1 MSNENKG
8 RRRAANSIMLR
19 IGAKNGGVKLK
30 IRFSTVMIFSL
41 LMAIGFIVSMDK
53 LGNALNKEAA
63 AEQE

>member
-1 MSNENKG
+1 MSK
-8 RRRAANSIMLR
+8 RKAANSIMLR

-63 AEQE
+63 EQE

>member
-1 MSNENKG
+1 MSK
-8 RRRAANSIMLR
+8 RKAANSIMLR

>member
-1 MSNENKG
+1 MSK
-8 RRRAANSIMLR
+8 RKAANSIMLR

-53 LGNALNKEAA
+53 LGNALNKEAE